1 MANTKITSKVIADGN
16 VLTAAIADDAVTS
29 AKVADDLALGGNP
42 TTTTQSAGN
51 NTTRIATTAFVS
63 TAVANLVDSAP
74 SALDTLNELAAA
86 LGDDANFSTTVT
98 NSLAGKVALSGSGQT
113 IADSGDL
120 TIDAAGD
127 IILDADG
134 GEIKFRDGGVAIG
147 QISSSNTDMTFY
159 SSVQDRDMIFQGNDG
174 GSAITAL
181 TLDMSDAGTAIFNNK
196 VGIGTS
202 SPSQILSLEAADTT
216 VRFMEVKNSA
226 GSMLVGI
233 NGSGNAFVS
242 GQTSGKPLILETNN
256 TERMRIDGSGNVGI
270 GETSPDTQLHV
281 KGTNNSAGD
290 LYTAVGAGN
299 TPSITIQNAGT
310 TDNNNAALFFKNDS
324 GMRASVGARFN
335 SHSNEETQ
343 LRFATTDTSGSTL
356 ERMVLFGDGKLGINQ
371 FNPSNLLTV
380 DVNSAT
386 AGTDSISVQNRG
398 VTGVNHTA
406 GLRFQFNTAVPAA
419 IRSELKDT
427 SNGKGTLQF
436 LTSTDGTEGNLTQ
449 RAFIDTG
456 GRFTFGGN
464 FAHDTYGHVAVF
476 GANSVPDGTIVVE
489 DFDVSSGIGNTVM
502 KCFLRDQ
509 DPATLATFI
518 QFADG
523 GGQVGSITHNDDGG
537 GVSFNTTSDYRLKE
551 NVNYTWEALPLLK
564 QLKPAKFNFKRN
576 PAKTIQGMLAHEVQD
591 IVPSSVRGDKDQ
603 IMPIGTVKDSEG
615 NTIHEGVYEHFCKTD
630 EKQTWTQ
637 TGTEPL
643 YQNLDY
649 SRLVP
654 LLTKAIQEQQAV
666 IEDLK
671 TRIET
676 LEG

>member
-1 MANTKITSKVIADGN
+1 LADNAVTTAKITDANVTTAKIADSAITSAKISDGTIA
-16 VLTAAIADDAVTS
+16 TADIADDAITS
-29 AKVADDLALGGNP
+29 ALIADNAVGITQLNVSDGSSGQFLRTDGSGTLSFATVSG
-42 TTTTQSAGN
+42 TTIN
-51 NTTRIATTAFVS
+51 NNADNRVITGSGTA
-63 TAVANLVDSAP
+63 N
-74 SALDTLNELAAA
+74 TLE
-86 LGDDANFSTTVT
+86 GEANFIFD
-98 NSLAGKVALSGSGQT
+98 GK
-113 IADSGDL
+113 
-120 TIDAAGD
+120 
-127 IILDADG
+127 
-134 GEIKFRDGGVAIG
+134 
-147 QISSSNTDMTFY
+147 N
-159 SSVQDRDMIFQGNDG
+159 
-174 GSAITAL
+174 
-181 TLDMSDAGTAIFNNK
+181 
-196 VGIGTS
+196 
-202 SPSQILSLEAADTT
+202 
-216 VRFMEVKNSA
+216 
-226 GSMLVGI
+226 VGI
-233 NGSGNAFVS
+233 NRASVTQHATDVNTLAIQSDKNGKAGAIQLFSANDTVS
-242 GQTSGKPLILETNN
+242 SVIHQDTAGLALITNSSTTGARNDIVFQTASSEKMKI
-256 TERMRIDGSGNVGI
+256 TEAGNVGI

-371 FNPSNLLTV
+371 MNPSNLLTV

-398 VTGVNHTA
+398 VSSVNHTT
-406 GLRFQFNTAVPAA
+406 GLRFQFNSAVPAA
-419 IRSELKDT
+419 IRSKLTNT
-427 SNGKGTLQF
+427 SNGKGTLSF
-436 LTSTDGTEGNLTQ
+436 FTSTDGTAGNLTE
-449 RAFIDTG
+449 RAFIDDG

-464 FAHDTYGHVAVF
+464 FSHDTFGHVAVF

-654 LLTKAIQEQQAV
+654 LLTKSIQEQQ
-666 IEDLK
+666 EQ
-671 TRIET
+671 IET
-676 LEG
+676 LKAEV